1 MDWVI
6 LSTVTLTASILQ
18 TVTGF
23 GFGLLCVPV
32 FLWVVDSIAAIQLVI
47 IVTLIMSIAILPSV
61 KGQMV
66 PKLLITFGAGCV
78 IGSPIG
84 MVLFNQLNL
93 NWIKVLA
100 AVVILVVT
108 FWNAYLYF
116 MPMILKRDLFKHP
129 GEGTQSAQVGVGVA
143 SGILGSTLAMPAPLV
158 MLYLSG
164 TSYKNQAIRSTVLV
178 FFILAYGLALICQM
192 TTQGIEGLTW
202 RMAATL
208 CPAALL
214 GVYIGHKLAPLL
226 SIFYFRLIVFLTLL
240 ITSLVMLINVISSW
254 NG

>member
-1 MDWVI
+1 MDWIV
-6 LSTVTLTASILQ
+6 LSTVTLAASILQ

-23 GFGLLCVPV
+23 GFGLLCVPI

-66 PKLLITFGAGCV
+66 PRLLIAFGAGCV

-84 MVLFNQLNL
+84 IAFFNYLDL
-93 NWIKVLA
+93 NWIKILA
-100 AVVILVVT
+100 ASVILIVT
-108 FWNAYLYF
+108 IWNAYLYF
-116 MPMILKRDLFKHP
+116 IPIILKRNLFKGS
-129 GEGTQSAQVGVGVA
+129 GEGKQSVQMGVGVA

-164 TSYKNQAIRSTVLV
+164 TSYEKHAIRCTILV

-192 TTQGIEGLTW
+192 ATQGIENQTW
-202 RMAATL
+202 TTAAIL
-208 CPAALL
+208 SPAALS

-226 SIFYFRLIVFLTLL
+226 SIFYFRLIVFITLAL
-240 ITSLVMLINVISSW
+240 TSLAMLANVISDW